1 MDERCAQLLNTI
13 ISADKPVKISELA
26 KQFNVSPRTIRYD
39 LDRIDNFLMDNN
51 LPQLARKPNC
61 GVQFPGSSE
70 LKEKAL
76 SLLEGID
83 SYNYVLSP
91 EERQKVILSE
101 LFQAK
106 DYITIEHL
114 AEVLSVSRGSV
125 INDLKKVKEWLIDQN
140 LELESSPR
148 YGIKVLGNEKDLRRA
163 VVNLLTEN
171 VEMEKALN
179 IIKAPIHRRIG
190 VAVDRQLKKLFE
202 DLDIAPIEET
212 VRLAEEQ
219 LGTVFSDGAYSGL
232 VIHLA
237 LALKRIQLGKDITM
251 PREELSGLGLTKEFA
266 VASSMVKRLEESY
279 NVKIPTDEIG
289 YITIHLLGGKVAASE
304 MYMKENWAVL
314 QTLTAKIIEVIQ
326 SKLGI
331 DFSADDELY
340 KGLMEHL
347 GPTIYRLKHGLPL
360 KNPILEEIKTNY
372 EHIFHVVKGGLK
384 ALEEYVGT
392 RIPDEEA
399 GYIAIHFGAAL
410 ERSKSTGARI
420 YRALVVCGTGIG
432 TAKLL
437 SSRLRVE
444 FSNIHIAGTI
454 ASHQVKEKFLN
465 EDKNIDLI
473 ISTVPICCDNLPE
486 IIVNPLLPPEDV
498 GKINR
503 YISLHPPR
511 SSESEK
517 FFKPS
522 IEEILAIIERY
533 CTIKSRKELIRA
545 LAEYLNLP
553 LYERSKGVV
562 KPVLKD
568 LLTEKTIKL
577 NVDAKDWEEA
587 VRIGG
592 EILVENGF
600 VEPRYVDAMVRTV
613 REMGPYIVIA
623 PGIAMPHARPEDGV
637 KQVCMSLITL
647 KEPVEFGNID
657 NDPVKTV
664 ICLGAVDNSTHL
676 KALSDLMN
684 LLNDDIKLDSI
695 RKSKEMRN
703 ILDTIQIIGEQKA
716 V

>member
-1 MDERCAQLLNTI
+1 
-13 ISADKPVKISELA
+13 
-26 KQFNVSPRTIRYD
+26 
-39 LDRIDNFLMDNN
+39 
-51 LPQLARKPNC
+51 
-61 GVQFPGSSE
+61 
-70 LKEKAL
+70 
-76 SLLEGID
+76 
-83 SYNYVLSP
+83 
-91 EERQKVILSE
+91 
-101 LFQAK
+101 
-106 DYITIEHL
+106 
-114 AEVLSVSRGSV
+114 
-125 INDLKKVKEWLIDQN
+125 
-140 LELESSPR
+140 
-148 YGIKVLGNEKDLRRA
+148 
-163 VVNLLTEN
+163 
-171 VEMEKALN
+171 
-179 IIKAPIHRRIG
+179 
-190 VAVDRQLKKLFE
+190 
-202 DLDIAPIEET
+202 
-212 VRLAEEQ
+212 
-219 LGTVFSDGAYSGL
+219 
-232 VIHLA
+232 
-237 LALKRIQLGKDITM
+237 
-251 PREELSGLGLTKEFA
+251 
-266 VASSMVKRLEESY
+266 
-279 NVKIPTDEIG
+279 
-289 YITIHLLGGKVAASE
+289 

-326 SKLGI
+326 SKLGT

-410 ERSKSTGARI
+410 ERCKSSGARI

-437 SSRLRVE
+437 SSRLKAE
-444 FSNIHIAGTI
+444 FANIHIVGTI
-454 ASHQVKEKFLN
+454 ASHQVKEKILN
-465 EDKNIDLI
+465 HDKHVDLI
-473 ISTVPICCDNLPE
+473 ISTVPTYCDSMPE

-498 GKINR
+498 EKINR
-503 YISLHPPR
+503 YISLHPPKNIER
-511 SSESEK
+511 K
-517 FFKPS
+517 QGFKPS

-533 CTIKSRKELIRA
+533 CTIKSSKELIRA

>member
-1 MDERCAQLLNTI
+1 
-13 ISADKPVKISELA
+13 
-26 KQFNVSPRTIRYD
+26 
-39 LDRIDNFLMDNN
+39 
-51 LPQLARKPNC
+51 
-61 GVQFPGSSE
+61 
-70 LKEKAL
+70 
-76 SLLEGID
+76 
-83 SYNYVLSP
+83 
-91 EERQKVILSE
+91 
-101 LFQAK
+101 
-106 DYITIEHL
+106 
-114 AEVLSVSRGSV
+114 
-125 INDLKKVKEWLIDQN
+125 
-140 LELESSPR
+140 
-148 YGIKVLGNEKDLRRA
+148 
-163 VVNLLTEN
+163 
-171 VEMEKALN
+171 
-179 IIKAPIHRRIG
+179 
-190 VAVDRQLKKLFE
+190 
-202 DLDIAPIEET
+202 
-212 VRLAEEQ
+212 
-219 LGTVFSDGAYSGL
+219 
-232 VIHLA
+232 
-237 LALKRIQLGKDITM
+237 
-251 PREELSGLGLTKEFA
+251 
-266 VASSMVKRLEESY
+266 
-279 NVKIPTDEIG
+279 
-289 YITIHLLGGKVAASE
+289 
-304 MYMKENWAVL
+304 
-314 QTLTAKIIEVIQ
+314 
-326 SKLGI
+326 
-331 DFSADDELY
+331 
-340 KGLMEHL
+340 MEHL

-410 ERSKSTGARI
+410 ERCKSSGARI

-473 ISTVPICCDNLPE
+473 ISTVPTYCDSMPE

-498 GKINR
+498 EKINR
-503 YISLHPPR
+503 YINLHPPKNIER
-511 SSESEK
+511 K
-517 FFKPS
+517 QGFKPS

-592 EILVENGF
+592 EILVNNGF
-600 VEPRYVDAMVRTV
+600 VEPRYIEAMVNTV
-613 REMGPYIVIA
+613 KEIGPYIVIA
-623 PGIAMPHARPEDGV
+623 PGIAMPHARPENGV

-647 KEPVEFGNID
+647 KNPVEFGNID
-657 NDPVKTV
+657 NDPVDTV

-676 KALSDLMN
+676 KALSDLMS
-684 LLNDDIKLDSI
+684 LLKDNSKIENVQKATNIK
-695 RKSKEMRN
+695 K
-703 ILDTIQIIGEQKA
+703 ILDILMMIEEEKA

>member
-13 ISADKPVKISELA
+13 ISADKSVKISDLA
-26 KQFNVSPRTIRYD
+26 EQFQVSPRTIRYD
-39 LDRIDNFLMDNN
+39 LDRIDDFLMDNK
-51 LPQLARKPNC
+51 LPQLMRKPNC
-61 GVQFPGSSE
+61 GVEFPGPSE

-76 SLLEGID
+76 SLLVSID
-83 SYNYVLSP
+83 TYNYVLSP

-106 DYITIEHL
+106 DYMTIEHL
-114 AEVLSVSRGSV
+114 AEMLCVSRGSV
-125 INDLKKVKEWLIDQN
+125 INDLKKVKGWLKDQN

-148 YGIKVLGNEKDLRRA
+148 YGIKVLGNEKDLRRVA
-163 VVNLLTEN
+163 VNLLTEN
-171 VEMEKALN
+171 MEMERALN
-179 IIKAPIHRRIG
+179 IIKAPIHRRVG
-190 VAVDRQLKKLFE
+190 VAVDRQLRKLFE
-202 DLDIAPIEET
+202 DMDLMPIEEA

-219 LGTVFSDGAYSGL
+219 LETVFSDGAYSGL

-251 PREELSGLGLTKEFA
+251 PKEELSGLGLTKEFA

-331 DFSADDELY
+331 HLSEDDELY

-372 EHIFHVVKGGLK
+372 EYIFHVVKGGLK

-392 RIPDEEA
+392 QVPEEEA
-399 GYIAIHFGAAL
+399 GYITIHFGAAL
-410 ERSKSTGARI
+410 ERCRSSHTRI

-437 SSRLRVE
+437 SSRLKAE
-444 FSNIHIAGTI
+444 FANIQIVGTI
-454 ASHQVKEKFLN
+454 ASHQVKEKIFN
-465 EDKNIDLI
+465 QDKHVDLI
-473 ISTVPICCDNLPE
+473 ISTVPTCCGSLPE

-498 GKINR
+498 EKINR
-503 YISLHPPR
+503 HISLHPPR

-522 IEEILAIIERY
+522 MEEILAIIERY
-533 CTIKSRKELIRA
+533 CTIKSRKELISA
-545 LAEYLNLP
+545 LAEYLKLP
-553 LYERSKGVV
+553 LHECSKGVV

-577 NVDAKDWEEA
+577 NVEAKDWEEA

-613 REMGPYIVIA
+613 KEIGPYIVIV
-623 PGIAMPHARPEDGV
+623 PGIAMPHARPEDGA

-647 KEPVEFGNID
+647 KEPVNFGNEA
-657 NDPVKTV
+657 NDPVKIV
-664 ICLGAVDNSTHL
+664 VCLGATDHSSHL
-676 KALSDLMN
+676 KALSQLVQLFSDTN
-684 LLNDDIKLDSI
+684 QIQEIKDASENT
-695 RKSKEMRN
+695 K
-703 ILDTIQIIGEQKA
+703 ILDIIETFSEEN
-716 V
+716 